1 MSRAD
6 TGARFIFYQWQATCR
21 KIPAKS
27 KPEKLGDSFTNPDG
41 ATIVENP
48 RQSIVGS
55 RAEIEPVMKKWII
68 RIVVVVLVLLVA
80 AVGGSIYFLG
90 AIVKKGVE
98 TVGPQITKT
107 ELRLN
112 SATLSLLSGSGKL
125 KGLFV
130 GNPQGFKAESAIKV
144 GAVSLG
150 VVPLS
155 VFSDKV
161 HVTQVNVEMPE
172 ITFEGGLK
180 GNNLSKLLDNVQAS
194 TGGAGASA
202 SNDKASSRKI
212 QVDDLLITGGK
223 INLSVDAGPLGSKSA
238 TVPLPEIHLTR
249 LGGGPDGITAGDL
262 TAKVLK
268 EILQAAIPAAEKA
281 VVDLGKSATGV
292 LKDVGKD
299 PAGTVDKAAKSVTD
313 IFKKKK

>member
-1 MSRAD
+1 
-6 TGARFIFYQWQATCR
+6 
-21 KIPAKS
+21 
-27 KPEKLGDSFTNPDG
+27 
-41 ATIVENP
+41 
-48 RQSIVGS
+48 
-55 RAEIEPVMKKWII
+55 MKKWII
-68 RIVVVVLVLLVA
+68 RIVVVVFVLLVA
-80 AVGGSIYFLG
+80 TVGGSIYFLG

-107 ELRLN
+107 ELRLDG
-112 SATLSLLSGSGKL
+112 ATLSLLSGSGKL
-125 KGLFV
+125 RGLFV
-130 GNPQGFKAESAIKV
+130 GNPQGFKAESAMKV
-144 GAVSLG
+144 GAVTVG
-150 VVPLS
+150 VVPGS

-161 HVTQVNVEMPE
+161 HVTQVNVQAPE

-180 GNNLSKLLDNVQAS
+180 GNNLSKLLENVQAA
-194 TGGAGASA
+194 TGGTDKSA
-202 SNDKASSRKI
+202 TVSQDKASSRKI

-238 TVPLPEIHLTR
+238 TVPLPEIHLTQ
-249 LGGGPDGITAGDL
+249 LGSGPEGITAGDL

-281 VVDLGKSATGV
+281 VVDLGKSATGAV

-313 IFKKKK
+313 IFKKK